1 MVTTAYDQCDPT
13 GNSHACDLSFIRQIH
28 GDPQAVRGRKR
39 NGIFHR
45 AGRNTTFSG
54 KDRSVCHKGSQIPS
68 SKFLADIVLIQCGV
82 DPGEKLLFIL
92 TGIEIGFFYT
102 YREKI
107 KKNFLKFCGI
117 DRTSVGRK
125 TNEETGGNAFFINL
139 TGGSGQDFLTTAA
152 H

>member
-125 TNEETGGNAFFINL
+125 TNEETGGNAFSSISQAVL
-139 TGGSGQDFLTTAA
+139 DRTS
-152 H
+152 